1 MSDHLGAF
9 VDHYTGRIE
18 GAPGGPLTALTFAA
32 KDNFHIAGH
41 ATGCG
46 NPDWL
51 RTHPPETKTAPAV
64 EGLLQAGAAL
74 IAKCHMDEIAFSL
87 NGENA
92 HYGTPVN
99 VNAPGRIPGGSS
111 SGSAAAVAGG
121 LVDFALGSDTLGSV
135 RVPASYCGIYGIR
148 PTHGRI
154 PAEGLVP
161 LAPSFD
167 TIGWFARDPEI
178 FRKAGQVLLGGKKA
192 LAPSR
197 LLIPEDAW
205 ALADPETKDALLP
218 FVEKIGALLG
228 MTENI
233 RLIENSLAENPLE
246 DWLPP
251 ARQLLGREAWQAHGA
266 WVEKERPSFGPHI
279 AARFEW
285 AASIPAEKA
294 EAARTI
300 RKAATRRM
308 TALLT
313 PGTLMAIPTAPGIAP
328 VQKMESAELEAF
340 RHRLIQ
346 LTSIASV
353 TGVPQI
359 NLPLAKVGGCPAG
372 LSLIAGAGEDEVLL
386 EMAVRLREL

>member
-1 MSDHLGAF
+1 MRDNLNAL
-9 VDHYTGRIE
+9 VAHYSGRIE
-18 GAPGGPLTALTFAA
+18 GAKEGPLASLTFAA

-51 RTHPPETKTAPAV
+51 RTHPPETQTAPAV
-64 EGLLQAGAAL
+64 EGLIRAGAAL
-74 IAKCHMDEIAFSL
+74 TAKCHMDEIAFSL

-121 LVDFALGSDTLGSV
+121 LADFALGSDTLGSV

-167 TIGWFARDPEI
+167 TIGWFARDPKI
-178 FRKAGQVLLGGKKA
+178 LLKVGRVLFGEKKA
-192 LAPSR
+192 QAPSR

-205 ALADPETKDALLP
+205 DLANPEVKEALSP
-218 FVEKIGALLG
+218 FVKKIGAALG
-228 MTENI
+228 AAENI
-233 RLIENSLAENPLE
+233 RLTEDGLE
-246 DWLPP
+246 EWLPP
-251 ARQLLGREAWQAHGA
+251 ARHLLGWEVWQAHGP
-266 WVEKERPSFGPHI
+266 WVEKERPAFGPHI
-279 AARFEW
+279 EARFEW
-285 AASIPAEKA
+285 AAAMPAGKA

-300 RKAATRRM
+300 REAATRRM
-308 TALLT
+308 RALLT

-328 VQKMESAELEAF
+328 VKNMEGPELEAF

-353 TGVPQI
+353 SGVPQI
-359 NLPLAKVGGCPAG
+359 SLPLGKVEGCPVG
-372 LSLIAGAGEDEVLL
+372 LSLIAGAGEDEALL
-386 EMAVRLREL
+386 EMAVRLRDS